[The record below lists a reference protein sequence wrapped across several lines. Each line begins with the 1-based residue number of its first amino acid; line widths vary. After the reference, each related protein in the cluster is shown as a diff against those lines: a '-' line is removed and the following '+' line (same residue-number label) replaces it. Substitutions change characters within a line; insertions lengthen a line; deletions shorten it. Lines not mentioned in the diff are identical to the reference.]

1 MLFLI
6 FQLGKDYYAL
16 ETAQIVEVL
25 PAIEWKEIP
34 GAPLGVAGV
43 LNYHATPVPLIDLA
57 ALSLGRAASR
67 RMSSR
72 IILVNYL
79 EESGQAHLLGL
90 LAEQT
95 TETIRRAEEDFVETG
110 FASDGAPYLGPVTH
124 DLRGMIQR
132 IEINQLLTEQTRD
145 LLFRQ
150 PLAAT

>member
-1 MLFLI
+1 
-6 FQLGKDYYAL
+6 
-16 ETAQIVEVL
+16 
-25 PAIEWKEIP
+25 
-34 GAPLGVAGV
+34 
-43 LNYHATPVPLIDLA
+43 
-57 ALSLGRAASR
+57 
-67 RMSSR
+67 MSSR

-110 FASDGAPYLGPVTH
+110 LASDGAPYLGPVTH